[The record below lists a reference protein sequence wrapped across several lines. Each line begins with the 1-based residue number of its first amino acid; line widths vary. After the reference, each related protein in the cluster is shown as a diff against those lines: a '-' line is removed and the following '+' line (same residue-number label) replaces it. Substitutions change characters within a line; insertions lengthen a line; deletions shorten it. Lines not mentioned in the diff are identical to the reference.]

1 MRAGVSAVQ
10 FGDVLNLAVSGP
22 MVTGM
27 TILGATSSIARRLPS
42 SRTKVRIGRAVGF
55 AASLAGAVPQVTITT
70 HDGTFVLDARS
81 RTEAGKLWNGIYD
94 EDDLAFLRAVTPVD
108 GCYMD
113 IGANVG
119 LILIPLAHHLS
130 RGRVIGI
137 EPVPVNADRLVRAL
151 AVNRL
156 TASAEVVRSALGRH
170 VGELLLAKEGPA
182 GSSGNAVPT
191 TASTANATT
200 VAVTTLDELCA
211 RLAVDQLDTIKIDVE
226 GYEVEVFSG
235 ATHTLSHLRPTV
247 YGEFNNKLMP
257 THGSSFLDAWTI
269 FKPLGYECFSFIDRM
284 HLLHQPSPSPTLG
297 NVVLV
302 PQERVAALPAQG
314 VRVTRQDA

>member
-1 MRAGVSAVQ
+1 M
-10 FGDVLNLAVSGP
+10 FGP

-27 TILGATSSIARRLPS
+27 TVLAAASSLARRLPY
-42 SRTKVRIGRAVGF
+42 SRTKVRFGRAVGF
-55 AASLAGAVPQVTITT
+55 AAASAGAEPQVTITT
-70 HDGTFVLDARS
+70 DDGTFVLDARS

-94 EDDLAFLRAVTPVD
+94 EDDLAFLRAVTPMD

-137 EPVPVNADRLVRAL
+137 EPVPVNADRLEQAL
-151 AVNRL
+151 ASNHL
-156 TASAEVVRSALGRH
+156 TASVEVVRSALGRH

-191 TASTANATT
+191 AASTANATT
-200 VAVTTLDELCA
+200 VAVTTLDELCT
-211 RLAVDQLDTIKIDVE
+211 RLSVEQLDTIKIDVE
-226 GYEVEVFSG
+226 GFEVEVFSG
-235 ATHTLSHLRPTV
+235 ATHTLSGLRPTV

-257 THGSSFLDAWTI
+257 THGSSFLDAWAI
-269 FKPLGYECFSFIDRM
+269 FKPLDYECFSFIDRM

-302 PQERVAALPAQG
+302 PHERVAALPAQG
-314 VRVTRQDA
+314 VRMTRHDE